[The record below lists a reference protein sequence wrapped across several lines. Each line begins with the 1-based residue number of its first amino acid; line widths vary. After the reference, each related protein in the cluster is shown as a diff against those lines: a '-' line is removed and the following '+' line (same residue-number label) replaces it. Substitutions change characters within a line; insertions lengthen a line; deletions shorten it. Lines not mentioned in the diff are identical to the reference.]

1 MAKQEFAADVDALL
15 ANYNSA
21 ESNLNRLSDALPE
34 TPEKPQILSTV
45 ESLAIANGLV
55 LSSVTLEQSANSAP
69 QAVIDP
75 TVNQPTTAPT
85 QQEVRLSLS
94 LAGTHDSVRSFLDA
108 LEKNLRLFDV
118 QILTISEADVAGQVD
133 FQVSIETYYQ

>member
-1 MAKQEFAADVDALL
+1 MVTACSQADLVPAADVG
-15 ANYNSA
+15 S
-21 ESNLNRLSDALPE
+21 E
-34 TPEKPQILSTV
+34 
-45 ESLAIANGLV
+45 
-55 LSSVTLEQSANSAP
+55 VTQP
-69 QAVIDP
+69 P
-75 TVNQPTTAPT
+75 TVAPPSATPTPRPSSTPRPTTAPT